1 MNKRSLL
8 NTRKAMRLSLML
20 CLCYSLVGLY
30 SCHNDD
36 NGMYNKG
43 KLRFQMEAD
52 TTLVNSTLDKSS
64 RSSHFSD
71 FEDPKTYKVV
81 ISQNSEVVAEFDSY
95 ADMPEEIELE
105 EGQYSIEA
113 SKGTETT
120 AAFESPYFSG
130 KQDFNIVKD
139 KTTPVEVTASLQ
151 NSLVTVDYS
160 KDFIETYKDYTLS
173 FKTNKM
179 ELPLIYEKG
188 EDRAM
193 YFQSDA
199 EGTKL
204 TIGMSLVNVYGKE
217 VEYTAT
223 TTIKPKQWSKLTVST
238 DGKGLNGIALDVILN
253 DGTKEPVY
261 INIGIPDF
269 MEQLKGAPNVNCEA
283 FHWESTNISM
293 EQPSECTKDECSAS
307 AMVNIIAGGKI
318 NQVLLNLKDNEDNIL
333 INNYDLVNLTD
344 EQKIEL
350 KEKYGFEV
358 PEDALKQGSVSGNID
373 LKSLIASFLSKVEDS
388 FYELSLTVID
398 GMPVPNKTIKS
409 VKINVPKAGDN
420 TITWSFDNNLS
431 FDYASYN
438 QGEQTVEVNVP
449 GGIKTALISIDGLGI
464 ENQELSQAISGINV
478 DKSVGKIKLTFAQE
492 WFNSLFCNEN
502 KTAKKYTV
510 TLNITDN
517 LDRIIEDNSRSFT
530 VNAPIFEWASEI
542 DAFAKYAIV
551 DIKTNHRE
559 KVSFY
564 NNDKLIEAKEIES
577 DNGVVTFVIKSLSPT
592 TQYNLT
598 AKYNNDDR
606 LALEQKS
613 FETEKIETIPNGNF
627 EEWTV
632 GPDGM
637 EGHGDVK
644 YNINTTYSYTHTP
657 YRSWERWY
665 PYNNSDLPHW
675 DTKNEL
681 TTSLGREQQSY
692 SGFGSGDKCW
702 TRYVANS
709 GTIRTEGF
717 DSNYAAL
724 IRTVGWGEGN
734 TAAGDNSKIKNITPG
749 ELYLGS
755 YENGC
760 KYGINFI
767 SRPRGFKFKYKYKA
781 QNSDK
786 FIAEMVL
793 LNGSKEIA
801 RATLDDSN
809 KVKDE
814 DWQEVKVVISD
825 YLNKNVTSMYIRFV
839 SGISTASE
847 DLMEK
852 PSFGNLTTGESVGS
866 QLYIDDIELIYD
878 YE

>member
-449 GGIKTALISIDGLGI
+449 IGIKTALISIDGLGI

-478 DKSVGKIKLTFAQE
+478 DKSADKIILTFTPE

-517 LDRIIEDNSRSFT
+517 LDRTIGDNSRSFT
-530 VNAPIFEWASEI
+530 VNAPVFEWASEI

-577 DNGVVTFVIKSLSPT
+577 DNGVVTFVIKNLSPT

-613 FETEKIETIPNGNF
+613 FETEEAIQLPNAGMN
-627 EEWTV
+627 EWTKEFICNNV
-632 GPDGM
+632 GTEVLWFKGKDIDRW
-637 EGHGDVK
+637 H
-644 YNINTTYSYTHTP
+644 P
-657 YRSWERWY
+657 YI
-665 PYNNSDLPHW
+665 NSDNSFW
-675 DTKNEL
+675 ETNNEE
-681 TTSLGREQQSY
+681 TTSGNPSPSFWLKAFPTVY
-692 SGFGSGDKCW
+692 SAA
-702 TRYVANS
+702 YA
-709 GTIRTEGF
+709 E
-717 DSNYAAL
+717 NYNPYKKLSFNEESAAV
-724 IRTVGWGEGN
+724 INTVGWGSGLTWISGEPTN
-734 TAAGDNSKIKNITPG
+734 TAGR
-749 ELYLGS
+749 LYVNNKS
-755 YENGC
+755 W
-760 KYGINFI
+760 KT
-767 SRPRGFKFKYKYKA
+767 RPRGISFKCQFESYNGEKFKVVFSIKD
-781 QNSDK
+781 NSNNEIKIDQELSNENILDGK
-786 FIAEMVL
+786 VKL
-793 LNGSKEIA
+793 LF
-801 RATLDDSN
+801 DSN
-809 KVKDE
+809 LPGKAFSISLDFISSSSPSPSTQKVE
-814 DWQEVKVVISD
+814 G
-825 YLNKNVTSMYIRFV
+825 KNNDNIGGFTESSAKEGGHNDSRYI
-839 SGISTASE
+839 
-847 DLMEK
+847 
-852 PSFGNLTTGESVGS
+852 GNVLI
-866 QLYIDDIELIYD
+866 IDDIELIYD

>member
-8 NTRKAMRLSLML
+8 STKKAMRLSLML

-52 TTLVNSTLDKSS
+52 TTLANSTLDKSS

-269 MEQLKGAPNVNCEA
+269 MEQLKGAPHVSCEA
-283 FHWESTNISM
+283 FKWTGNG
-293 EQPSECTKDECSAS
+293 
-307 AMVNIIAGGKI
+307 IIEDAFDLGQTDAGNVLKTPAVINVTAGGKI
-318 NQVLLNLKDNEDNIL
+318 AEMKLKLSQDENILIEYDLANLTEEQQSNLKDEFNLDIKSNEIKNKISYGFDIQPLLNSIKA
-333 INNYDLVNLTD
+333 TD
-344 EQKIEL
+344 KESEYFITFSVKDALPSSHTTARYLKGKLNKVGSPSITTEL
-350 KEKYGFEV
+350 KAQEFE
-358 PEDALKQGSVSGNID
+358 EETYTGETYN
-373 LKSLIASFLSKVEDS
+373 VEFS
-388 FYELSLTVID
+388 
-398 GMPVPNKTIKS
+398 
-409 VKINVPKAGDN
+409 
-420 TITWSFDNNLS
+420 
-431 FDYASYN
+431 
-438 QGEQTVEVNVP
+438 VP
-449 GGIKTALISIDGLGI
+449 GGIKTILLKIDELNISQDITNGSSIDGI
-464 ENQELSQAISGINV
+464 EYQKGSNSISF
-478 DKSVGKIKLTFAQE
+478 KSVWFNTLKAGNYSVSIEIEDLFAQKLTENNSFAI
-492 WFNSLFCNEN
+492 
-502 KTAKKYTV
+502 K
-510 TLNITDN
+510 
-517 LDRIIEDNSRSFT
+517 
-530 VNAPIFEWASEI
+530 VNPPVFEWAMAANEG
-542 DAFAKYAIV
+542 DVFAKYAFLRV
-551 DIKTNHRE
+551 K
-559 KVSFY
+559 
-564 NNDKLIEAKEIES
+564 AK
-577 DNGVVTFVIKSLSPT
+577 DDTKVTFYHNHQQIISNLEFLEKDENTGVISYVWKG
-592 TQYNLT
+592 LT
-598 AKYNNDDR
+598 PNTKYENIVAKYDGR
-606 LALEQKS
+606 
-613 FETEKIETIPNGNF
+613 FETNLISFTTETLGAISNGSF

-637 EGHGDVK
+637 EGNKQEIYTAGK
-644 YNINTTYSYTHTP
+644 YSNKP
-657 YRSWERWY
+657 YRSWELWEV
-665 PYNNSDLPHW
+665 SGW
-675 DTKNEL
+675 DTLNKETTKNGGEK
-681 TTSLGREQQSY
+681 
-692 SGFGSGDKCW
+692 SGWITAFSNPYVW
-702 TRYVANS
+702 ARYVANS

-717 DSNYAAL
+717 NGGFAAL
-724 IRTVGWGEGN
+724 VRTVGWGNGN
-734 TAAGDNSKIKNITPG
+734 TGGGEASIIKNITPG
-749 ELYLGS
+749 ELYLGI
-755 YENGC
+755 YDNGT
-760 KYGINFI
+760 KYGIPFS
-767 SRPRGFKFKYKYKA
+767 SRPVGFKFKYKYKA
-781 QNSDK
+781 KNDDK
-786 FIAEMVL
+786 FIAEIIL
-793 LNGSKEIA
+793 LNGEKEVA
-801 RATLDDSN
+801 RAALDDSK

-814 DWQEVKVVISD
+814 DWKDSEVLITD
-825 YLNKNVTSMYIRFV
+825 YLDKNVTSMYIRFV
-839 SGISTASE
+839 SGKSTSRDDIITFA
-847 DLMEK
+847 
-852 PSFGNLTTGESVGS
+852 PSTNLSNGENVGS
-866 QLYIDDIELIYD
+866 QLYIDDVNLIYD
-878 YE
+878 YKQ

>member
-269 MEQLKGAPNVNCEA
+269 MEQLKGAPHVSCEA

-344 EQKIEL
+344 KQKIEL

-449 GGIKTALISIDGLGI
+449 IGIKTALISIDGLGI

-517 LDRIIEDNSRSFT
+517 LDRTIGDNSRSFI
-530 VNAPIFEWASEI
+530 VNAPVFEWASEI

-551 DIKTNHRE
+551 DIKTNNPD

-564 NNDKLIEAKEIES
+564 NDGILIEAKEIKDEE
-577 DNGVVTFVIKSLSPT
+577 NKEGIATFVLKNLSPT
-592 TQYNLT
+592 TTYNLT

-606 LALEQKS
+606 LELEKRS
-613 FETEKIETIPNGNF
+613 FVTEEVQLLGEIGKF
-627 EEWTV
+627 EKWTKQDV
-632 GPDGM
+632 WKEDGW
-637 EGHGDVK
+637 EAIVPVSGYQTFTYINNDGWTTNNEVTAAK
-644 YNINTTYSYTHTP
+644 YSGTYSALYKSYPAVTP
-657 YRSWERWY
+657 IQ
-665 PYNNSDLPHW
+665 
-675 DTKNEL
+675 KN
-681 TTSLGREQQSY
+681 G
-692 SGFGSGDKCW
+692 G
-702 TRYVANS
+702 
-709 GTIRTEGF
+709 
-717 DSNYAAL
+717 YAASITSVGYGKGSKFYNTGGIDVDSRTAGKLSL
-724 IRTVGWGEGN
+724 IKEINSRPHKITFYSEFDKSVSSDEKWQLKVELKKGGNVITSIIKDFDTVMNDSLEFQYNGLKEIPDLITIEFISSTSQNPALKGIKGSIDAWNGYVDSKYLGN
-734 TAAGDNSKIKNITPG
+734 TLIIDN
-749 ELYLGS
+749 
-755 YENGC
+755 
-760 KYGINFI
+760 
-767 SRPRGFKFKYKYKA
+767 
-781 QNSDK
+781 
-786 FIAEMVL
+786 V
-793 LNGSKEIA
+793 
-801 RATLDDSN
+801 
-809 KVKDE
+809 
-814 DWQEVKVVISD
+814 
-825 YLNKNVTSMYIRFV
+825 
-839 SGISTASE
+839 
-847 DLMEK
+847 
-852 PSFGNLTTGESVGS
+852 
-866 QLYIDDIELIYD
+866 ELIYD